1 MSGSGFA
8 KAQLVRIDK
17 QGKACEQIDVK
28 FNPKELTFNKQNTW
42 NQKASP
48 KTDIPDCEFGGGG
61 AESLKVQLFFDTYP
75 EREDVRK
82 KYTDKIYQLSLLDE
96 SFKDK
101 KSGKSRPPTVRFQWG
116 SNIGFDGVLTTV
128 AQRFTLFLPDSGTPV
143 RAVVDITITQVKD
156 KKNLPKQN
164 PTSGG
169 VGGERVWTVKA
180 GDTLGWIAFNE
191 YNDATEWRRIA
202 DANRLYHVRRLTPG
216 TMLLIPNA

>member
-8 KAQLVRIDK
+8 LAELVRIDK
-17 QGKACEQIDVK
+17 QGKAGDPIKVK

-42 NQKASP
+42 NQKNNA
-48 KTDIPDCEFGGGG
+48 KTDLPDCEFGGGG

-96 SFKDK
+96 SFRDK
-101 KSGKSRPPTVRFQWG
+101 KSNKSRPPTVRFQWG
-116 SNIGFDGVLTTV
+116 TIGFEGVITTI

-143 RAVVDITITQVKD
+143 RAVVDITITQAKD
-156 KKNLPKQN
+156 KKRLPKQN

-169 VGGERVWTVKA
+169 VGGERVWAVKA
-180 GDTLGWIAFNE
+180 GDTLAWIAFNE

-216 TMLLIPNA
+216 MMLLIPNA